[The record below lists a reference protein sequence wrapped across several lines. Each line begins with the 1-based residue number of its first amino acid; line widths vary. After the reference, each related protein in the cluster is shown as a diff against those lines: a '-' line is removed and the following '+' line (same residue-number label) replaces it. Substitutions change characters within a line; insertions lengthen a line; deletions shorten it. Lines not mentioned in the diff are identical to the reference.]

1 MVTNSPNTN
10 ISEILDSLNPAQKD
24 AVVYDKSL
32 LVLAGAGS
40 GKTKVLTTRIIW
52 LLQTQNI
59 TADQILAVTFTNK
72 AASEMLV
79 RIASYLTDQNIRN
92 IWICTFHAIAFK
104 LLRLHVQK
112 ADLPNNFHIIDNHK
126 QQKLIKQVLSDL
138 GYNDGAYE
146 IKQIQKFI
154 NLNKE
159 QGIRSEHLVNV
170 KTVDTEYVKIYK
182 AYEESC
188 VKLGAVDFTELLL
201 RAYHMLN
208 NHPELLEQYRQK
220 FKHILIDEF
229 QDTNIIQYKFIK
241 LIGQAGACVFAVGDD
256 DQSIYAFRGA
266 QVDNMRKFIRDFDCE
281 DPIRLEQNY
290 RSTQIILDAANSVI
304 SQNSNRIGKNLWTT
318 KNTQQK
324 ITIAALTND
333 EEEAD
338 FVVKEIIK
346 LHNDQGVNYSNIA
359 ILYRSNAQSRIFEQY
374 LSNNNIPYH
383 IHGGLKFFE
392 RAEIKLVISYLEFIS
407 DIHND
412 EKFLNVI
419 NSPTRGLGK
428 KTTNILADIAKEK
441 NLSMFQ
447 LLLDAVEDKNDIL
460 TNFTIK
466 VQQSLVQFTNIIKHL
481 LEFSITNPLET
492 ALKEVVD
499 STEIYD
505 HFAEY
510 DKTHHTDKLSNINQL
525 INIAYK
531 TSYTDYNTQINDFL
545 SQLSLDTEDADY
557 SIQAINM
564 MTIHVAK
571 GLEFAVVFLVGLED
585 GLLPH
590 ENSMWSVKA
599 LEEERRLMY
608 VAITRAKE
616 ILYFTRSLSRLVW
629 GRRVYPQASL
639 FISEIPEDLLN
650 TIEGS

>member
-1 MVTNSPNTN
+1 MLTNSAKSN
-10 ISEILDSLNPAQKD
+10 ISDTLNSLNPAQKD
-24 AVVYDKSL
+24 AVMYNKSL

-52 LLQTQNI
+52 LLQTQQV
-59 TADQILAVTFTNK
+59 TADQVLAVTFTNK

-79 RIASYLTDQNIRN
+79 RVAPYLTDQNIRN
-92 IWICTFHAIAFK
+92 IWIGTFHATAFK

-112 ADLPNNFHIIDNHK
+112 ADLPSNFHILDNHK
-126 QQKLIKQVLSDL
+126 QQKLIKQVLSEL
-138 GYNDGAYE
+138 GYNDGVYE

-159 QGIRSEHLVNV
+159 QGVRSEHLVNV

-182 AYEESC
+182 AYEEMC
-188 VKLGAVDFTELLL
+188 IKLGAVDFTELLL
-201 RAYHMLN
+201 RAFHMLN
-208 NHPELLEQYRQK
+208 THPDLLEQYRGK

-241 LIGQAGACVFAVGDD
+241 LIGQPDACVFAVGDD

-281 DPIRLEQNY
+281 APIRLEQNY

-304 SQNSNRIGKNLWTT
+304 SQNSNRIGKTLWTENSS
-318 KNTQQK
+318 KHK
-324 ITIAALTND
+324 ITIAALSNE

-338 FVVKEIIK
+338 FVVKEIIR
-346 LHNDQGVNYSNIA
+346 LNTESGINYSNIA

-392 RAEIKLVISYLEFIS
+392 RAEIKLVINYLEFLV
-407 DIHND
+407 DMHNND
-412 EKFLNVI
+412 KLLHVI

-428 KTTNILADIAKEK
+428 KTTNILADLAKAQ
-441 NLSMFQ
+441 NISMFQ
-447 LLLDAVEDKNDIL
+447 LLLDAIDNKNEVL
-460 TNFTIK
+460 AEFTVK
-466 VQQSLVQFTNIIKHL
+466 VQQSLVQFTNIVQHL
-481 LEFSITNPLET
+481 KAFSVVNPLE
-492 ALKEVVD
+492 AVLKELVE
-499 STEIYD
+499 STEIYE

-531 TSYTDYNTQINDFL
+531 TSYTDYSTQIHDLL

-557 SIQAINM
+557 SIQAVNM

-571 GLEFAVVFLVGLED
+571 GLEFSIVFLVGLED

-616 ILYFTRSLSRLVW
+616 MLYFTRSMSRLVW

-639 FISEIPEDLLN
+639 FISEIPDDLL
-650 TIEGS
+650 IKLD

>member
-1 MVTNSPNTN
+1 MVTNSPNIN
-10 ISEILDSLNPAQKD
+10 ISEIINALNPAQKE

-52 LLQTQNI
+52 LLQTQKI
-59 TADQILAVTFTNK
+59 LADQILAVTFTNK

-79 RIASYLTDQNIRN
+79 RVAPYLTDHSIRH
-92 IWICTFHAIAFK
+92 IWIGTFHAIAFK

-112 ADLPNNFHIIDNHK
+112 ADLPSNFHIIDNHK

-159 QGIRSEHLVNV
+159 QGIRSEHLTNV
-170 KTVDTEYVKIYK
+170 KTVDAEYVKIYK
-182 AYEESC
+182 KYEDSC
-188 VKLGAVDFTELLL
+188 IKLGAVDFTELLL

-208 NHPELLEQYRQK
+208 NHPELLEQYRTK

-241 LIGQAGACVFAVGDD
+241 LIGQPHAYLFAVGDD

-290 RSTQIILDAANSVI
+290 RSTKIILDAANSVI

-318 KNTQQK
+318 KNAAQK
-324 ITIAALTND
+324 ITIAALSND

-338 FVVKEIIK
+338 FVIKEIIK
-346 LHNDQGVNYSNIA
+346 LHNQGINYSNIA

-392 RAEIKLVISYLEFIS
+392 RTEIKLVISYLEFIS
-407 DIHND
+407 DIHNN
-412 EKFLNVI
+412 EKFLHVI

-428 KTTNILADIAKEK
+428 KTTNILAEIALKH
-441 NLSMFQ
+441 NISIFQ
-447 LLLDAVEDKNDIL
+447 LLLDAVEEKHDIL
-460 TNFTIK
+460 DHFTVK

-481 LEFSITNPLET
+481 LAFSITNSLEIV
-492 ALKEVVD
+492 LKEVVD
-499 STEIYD
+499 STEIYE
-505 HFAEY
+505 HFAQY

-531 TSYTDYNTQINDFL
+531 TSYTDYSTQINDFL

-557 SIQAINM
+557 NIQAINM

-571 GLEFAVVFLVGLED
+571 GLEFLVVFLVGLED

-629 GRRVYPQASL
+629 GRRLYPQASL
-639 FISEIPEDLLN
+639 FISEIPDDLLLQ
-650 TIEGS
+650 IEN